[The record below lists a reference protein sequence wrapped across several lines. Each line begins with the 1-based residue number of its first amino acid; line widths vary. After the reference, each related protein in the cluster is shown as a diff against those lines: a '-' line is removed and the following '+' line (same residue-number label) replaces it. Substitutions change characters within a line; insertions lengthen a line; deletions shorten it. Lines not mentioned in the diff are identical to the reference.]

1 MNNKSNIRT
10 EVQGGIESTLL
21 GFATSI
27 GPILLFVGILGAQS
41 LAPALWATLLTATVI
56 PAIWLLLNGHAAI
69 LPGTRAASLTAY
81 IGLVLQVGLA
91 SGESSA
97 TGAVLSPQQLLVGLA
112 GGSLM
117 YAAASGLILVLGLLK
132 LGNAFKMIPSTV
144 TAGIS
149 NGTALLL
156 VWMALKQMTHG
167 TWAVSLTAMC
177 MLLLCY
183 WLWPKV
189 QTRVKALQHMPAVM
203 VAFLFGLAMGFNV
216 EPAAQ
221 AHAAPVSYDLTWI
234 AIRMW
239 PTLLDQPLGH
249 LLVVGLPGAITLA
262 VVMVLESFT
271 ANNVMET
278 RFGLRIDANRQLVA
292 LGGANVVSAVLGGVP
307 CTGSPIRCVA
317 SWSAGGRGAQAA
329 LVSLVLT
336 GVLIVVFGSWLLVLP
351 GGVVAG
357 LFLLQAKL
365 MTDPAFTKR
374 MAEMVRTRR
383 LHREGAGDLGFWITM
398 IISLVGFLG
407 GLVWACFM
415 GIGLS
420 ALAVLRRVSKN
431 LTAQWA
437 YMNHYR
443 SRRVRSAGESNNL
456 ARLAHRVGVLRLT
469 GHLFFG
475 NSTRLTQM
483 VDELHEESVAVVID
497 VSQVHD
503 VDPSGLN
510 ALIWVVRTLVDR
522 RLTVVVTGLR
532 RTDSPELRQSLGSMI
547 GVEQRIDLDHG
558 LEMCEELVLQN
569 STVMALSLQSVP
581 LEKNCLLQGL
591 DESDV
596 TAVLLLG
603 EHREVP
609 KGDALF
615 RRDMPADGVWL
626 LVDGAVSILTGD
638 YESSSSRLATF
649 GPGQFVGEMGY
660 IDGKTRS
667 ATARADT
674 PVRAFLL
681 DEVAVAALI
690 ERQPNAALMITRNIA
705 RELSQRVRTASALM
719 ADETTENSTEWANS
733 SLSSFSRFT

>member
-1 MNNKSNIRT
+1 MSNRSNIRM
-10 EVQGGIESTLL
+10 ELQGGIESTLL

-27 GPILLFVGILGAQS
+27 GPILLFVGILGPQA
-41 LAPALWATLLTATVI
+41 LASAFWATLLTATVI
-56 PAIWLLLNGHAAI
+56 PGIWLLLNGHAAI

-91 SGESSA
+91 SSAPTA
-97 TGAVLSPQQLLVGLA
+97 TGAVISPQQLLVGLA

-117 YAAASGLILVLGLLK
+117 FAAASGLILVLGLLK

-156 VWMALKQMTHG
+156 VWMALKQMYHS
-167 TWAVSLTAMC
+167 TWAVSLTAVC

-183 WLWPKV
+183 FLWPKV
-189 QTRVKALQHMPAVM
+189 QTRVKALQHMPAIL
-203 VAFLFGLAMGFNV
+203 VAFFLGMAMGLTL

-221 AHAAPVSYDLTWI
+221 AHTAPVSYDLTWI

-239 PTLLDQPLGH
+239 PALLDQPLGH
-249 LLVVGLPGAITLA
+249 LLMVGLPGAITLA

-271 ANNVMET
+271 ANNVMES
-278 RFGLRIDANRQLVA
+278 RFGLRIDANRQLVV
-292 LGGANVVSAVLGGVP
+292 LGGSNVMSAVLGGVP
-307 CTGSPIRCVA
+307 CTSSPVRCVA
-317 SWSAGGRGAQAA
+317 SWCAGGRGVQAA
-329 LVSLVLT
+329 IASLVLT
-336 GVLIVVFGSWLLVLP
+336 GALIVALGSWLLVLP

-357 LFLLQAKL
+357 LFLLQAPL

-398 IISLVGFLG
+398 VISLVGFLG
-407 GLVWACFM
+407 GLIWACFM

-420 ALAVLRRVSKN
+420 ALAVLRRVSNN
-431 LTAQWA
+431 LTAQWT

-443 SRRVRSAGESNNL
+443 SRRVRSAGESANL
-456 ARLAHRVGVLRLT
+456 VRLAHRVGVLRLT

-483 VDELHEESVAVVID
+483 VGELHEESVAVVID

-510 ALIWVVRTLVDR
+510 ALIWVIRTLIDR
-522 RLTVVVTGLR
+522 RLTVVLTGLR
-532 RTDSPELRQSLGSMI
+532 RTDSPELRQTLGNMN
-547 GVEQRIDLDHG
+547 GAEHRIDLDHG

-569 STVMALSLQSVP
+569 STVMAISLQSVP
-581 LEKNCLLQGL
+581 LEENCLLQDLGE
-591 DESDV
+591 DDV

-603 EHREVP
+603 EHREVA

-615 RRDMPADGVWL
+615 HRDMPADGVWL
-626 LVDGAVSILTGD
+626 LESGAVSILAAD
-638 YESSSSRLATF
+638 YGASSSRLATF

-674 PVRAFLL
+674 PVRALLL
-681 DEVAVAALI
+681 DKAAIAALI

-705 RELSQRVRTASALM
+705 RELSQRVRSTSALM
-719 ADETTENSTEWANS
+719 ADETTETSTEWANS
-733 SLSSFSRFT
+733 SLGNFSRVL

>member
-1 MNNKSNIRT
+1 
-10 EVQGGIESTLL
+10 
-21 GFATSI
+21 
-27 GPILLFVGILGAQS
+27 
-41 LAPALWATLLTATVI
+41 
-56 PAIWLLLNGHAAI
+56 
-69 LPGTRAASLTAY
+69 
-81 IGLVLQVGLA
+81 
-91 SGESSA
+91 
-97 TGAVLSPQQLLVGLA
+97 
-112 GGSLM
+112 
-117 YAAASGLILVLGLLK
+117 
-132 LGNAFKMIPSTV
+132 
-144 TAGIS
+144 
-149 NGTALLL
+149 
-156 VWMALKQMTHG
+156 
-167 TWAVSLTAMC
+167 
-177 MLLLCY
+177 
-183 WLWPKV
+183 
-189 QTRVKALQHMPAVM
+189 
-203 VAFLFGLAMGFNV
+203 
-216 EPAAQ
+216 
-221 AHAAPVSYDLTWI
+221 
-234 AIRMW
+234 
-239 PTLLDQPLGH
+239 
-249 LLVVGLPGAITLA
+249 
-262 VVMVLESFT
+262 
-271 ANNVMET
+271 MET

>member
-1 MNNKSNIRT
+1 MSSKSNIRT

-21 GFATSI
+21 GFATAI
-27 GPILLFVGILGAQS
+27 GPILLFVGILGTQA
-41 LAPALWATLLTATVI
+41 LAPAFWATLLTATVI
-56 PAIWLLLNGHAAI
+56 PALWLLLKGHAAI

-91 SGESSA
+91 SGEPSTLGGTLSS
-97 TGAVLSPQQLLVGLA
+97 QQLLVGLA
-112 GGSLM
+112 GASLM
-117 YAAASGLILVLGLLK
+117 FAAASGLVLALGLLR
-132 LGNAFKMIPSTV
+132 LGNVFKMIPSTV

-156 VWMALKQMTHG
+156 VWLALKQVAHG
-167 TWAVSLTAMC
+167 TWVVSLTAVSM
-177 MLLLCY
+177 LLCY
-183 WLWPKV
+183 FFWQKA
-189 QTRVKALQHMPAVM
+189 QTRMKALQHMPAIM
-203 VAFLFGLAMGFNV
+203 VALFLGLSMGLNI
-216 EPAAQ
+216 EPAAPVLT
-221 AHAAPVSYDLTWI
+221 APVAYDLGWI

-239 PTLLDQPLGH
+239 PALLDQPLGH
-249 LLVVGLPGAITLA
+249 LLMVGLPGAITLA
-262 VVMVLESFT
+262 LVMILESFT

-278 RFGLRIDANRQLVA
+278 RFGLRIDANRQLVV
-292 LGGANVVSAVLGGVP
+292 LGGSNVMSAVLGGVP
-307 CTGSPIRCVA
+307 CTSSPVRCVA
-317 SWSAGGRGAQAA
+317 SWSAGGRGVQAA
-329 LVSLVLT
+329 LASLVLT
-336 GVLIVVFGSWLLVLP
+336 GALMLAFGSWLLVLP
-351 GGVVAG
+351 AGVVAG
-357 LFLLQAKL
+357 LFLLQAPL
-365 MTDPAFTKR
+365 MTDPAFAKR

-383 LHREGAGDLGFWITM
+383 LHREGAGDLGFWITL

-407 GLVWACFM
+407 GLIWACFM

-420 ALAVLRRVSKN
+420 ALAVLRSVSSN

-510 ALIWVVRTLVDR
+510 ALTWVVRTLIDR
-522 RLTVVVTGLR
+522 PLTVVLTGLR
-532 RTDSPELRQSLGSMI
+532 RTNSPELRQALGSMS
-547 GVEQRIDLDHG
+547 GAEHRIDLDHG

-569 STVMALSLQSVP
+569 STVMAIALQSVP
-581 LEKNCLLQGL
+581 LEENCLLQDLGE
-591 DESDV
+591 DDV
-596 TAVLLLG
+596 TTVLLLG
-603 EHREVP
+603 EHREVA
-609 KGDALF
+609 KGEALF
-615 RRDMPADGVWL
+615 HRDMPADGVWL
-626 LVDGAVSILTGD
+626 LESGAVSILTAD
-638 YESSSSRLATF
+638 YGASSSRLATF

-674 PVRAFLL
+674 PVRALLL
-681 DEVAVAALI
+681 DKAAIAALI

-705 RELSQRVRTASALM
+705 RELSQRVRSTSALM
-719 ADETTENSTEWANS
+719 ADETTDTSTEWANS
-733 SLSSFSRFT
+733 SLGSFSRVL